1 MSDIEFLSSSVK
13 ADDNEYDTSA
23 FYGVEK
29 VSMGS
34 ANNFNMQDIID
45 FFKEHIIS
53 THTRLDFRNL
63 AFVRY
68 LNLRNSTI
76 ADVDTS
82 FLLLLYL
89 IDIAFS
95 NI

>member
-1 MSDIEFLSSSVK
+1 MKTIGGVCLKYDTSDVEFLSSPVE
-13 ADDNEYDTSA
+13 AVDNEYDTSA

-34 ANNFNMQDIID
+34 ANNFNMQDIIE
-45 FFKEHIIS
+45 FFKENIIS
-53 THTRLDFRNL
+53 THTRLCCRNL

-76 ADVDTS
+76 ADVET
-82 FLLLLYL
+82 
-89 IDIAFS
+89 
-95 NI
+95 